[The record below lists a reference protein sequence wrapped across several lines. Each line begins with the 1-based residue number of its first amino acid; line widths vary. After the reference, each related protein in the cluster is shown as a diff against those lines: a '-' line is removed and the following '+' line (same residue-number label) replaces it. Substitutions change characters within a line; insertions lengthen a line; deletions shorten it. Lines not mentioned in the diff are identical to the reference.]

1 MQKKIIT
8 ILFFLGLLPGLLCA
22 QKKALIYTQRDTIQ
36 FEVVEQSG
44 KLALQFN
51 LEQTKHAD
59 FTTSYFMAI
68 TGLRLEDADL
78 QLAYELG
85 STEKGFNY
93 ITSVLLLNQTGR
105 VITPL
110 PFKAKGDLG
119 SLPEGTVGLRSMTW
133 LDALEDVLIFGQK
146 YQLVLSTEL
155 WGNVDCADVRPA
167 FTLGQQLPHLG
178 IAAGGLILTG
188 IGQFQKSKKIDAYN
202 TYKNYHANGESYE
215 LAQPF
220 FEQAK
225 DYEKNARLYTYA
237 GWAVLSLDAAVYLYR
252 ALNTKARQK
261 KYDKYC
267 GKESFSMRLDT
278 RPLGDGSKGMQ
289 VQFAFNLK

>member
-8 ILFFLGLLPGLLCA
+8 LFLFGLLPMLLCA
-22 QKKALIYTQRDTIQ
+22 QKKALIYTQRDTIN
-36 FEVVEQSG
+36 FTIVEQSG
-44 KLALQFN
+44 KLALQYN
-51 LEQTKHAD
+51 VEETKHAD
-59 FTTSYFMAI
+59 FTTSHFMAI

-85 STEKGFNY
+85 ATEKGFNY
-93 ITSVLLLNQTGR
+93 ITSVLLLNRAGR

-110 PFKAKGDLG
+110 PFKAKGSLG

-225 DYEKNARLYTYA
+225 DYEKNARLYTYT

-261 KYDKYC
+261 QYDKYC
-267 GKESFSMRLDT
+267 GNKSFSLRLDT
-278 RPLGDGSKGMQ
+278 RPLGDGSNAMK
-289 VQFAFNLK
+289 VQLAFNLK

>member
-1 MQKKIIT
+1 MQKRTIT
-8 ILFFLGLLPGLLCA
+8 ILFFGLLPLLLCA

-36 FEVVEQSG
+36 FEVVERTG
-44 KLALQFN
+44 KLVLQFN
-51 LEQTKHAD
+51 PEYTKHAD

-85 STEKGFNY
+85 ATEKGFNY
-93 ITSVLLLNQTGR
+93 ISSVLLLNQAGR

-110 PFKAKGDLG
+110 PFKAKGNLG

-133 LDALEDVLIFGQK
+133 LDALEDVLLFGQK

-167 FTLGQQLPHLG
+167 FTLSQQLPHLG

-188 IGQFQKSKKIDAYN
+188 IGQIQKRKKNDAYN
-202 TYKNYHANGESYE
+202 TYKNYHANGESKE

-220 FEQAK
+220 FVQAK

-252 ALNTKARQK
+252 TLNTKTRQK
-261 KYDKYC
+261 QYDKYC
-267 GKESFSMRLDT
+267 GNKSFSLHLDT
-278 RPLGDGSKGMQ
+278 RPLGDGSNAMQ
-289 VQFAFNLK
+289 VQLAFNLK

>member
-1 MQKKIIT
+1 MQKT
-8 ILFFLGLLPGLLCA
+8 TLLILLSSLFPLLLLA
-22 QKKALIYTQRDTIQ
+22 QKKNLIYTQRDTIQ
-36 FEVVEQSG
+36 FEVVERSG

-51 LEQTKHAD
+51 PEQTKHTD
-59 FTTSYFMAI
+59 FSTSYFMAI
-68 TGLRLEDADL
+68 TGLRLEEADL

-85 STEKGFNY
+85 AAEKGFNY
-93 ITSVLLLNQTGR
+93 ISSVLLLNQTSR

-119 SLPEGTVGLRSMTW
+119 TLPEGTAGLRSMTW
-133 LDALEDVLIFGQK
+133 LDALEDVLIFDQK

-155 WGNVDCADVRPA
+155 WGNVDCTDIRPA
-167 FTLGQQLPHLG
+167 FTLAQQLPHLG

-220 FEQAK
+220 FVQAK
-225 DYEKNARLYTYA
+225 DYEKDARLYTYA

-252 ALNTKARQK
+252 ALNTRARQK
-261 KYDKYC
+261 QYDKYC
-267 GKESFSMRLDT
+267 GKESFSLRLDT
-278 RPLGDGSKGMQ
+278 RPLGDGSNAMQ
-289 VQFAFNLK
+289 VQLAFNLK

>member
-8 ILFFLGLLPGLLCA
+8 IFLLGLLPGLLCA

-51 LEQTKHAD
+51 PEQTKHVD

-110 PFKAKGDLG
+110 PFKAKGALG
-119 SLPEGTVGLRSMTW
+119 SLTEGTVGLRSMTW

-146 YQLVLSTEL
+146 YQLVLSAEL

-202 TYKNYHANGESYE
+202 TYKSYYSNNQPYK

-220 FEQAK
+220 FDQAK
-225 DYEKNARLYTYA
+225 DYEKEARLYTYA

-252 ALNTKARQK
+252 ALNTMARQK
-261 KYDKYC
+261 QYDKYC
-267 GKESFSMRLDT
+267 GNQSFSLRLDT
-278 RPLGDGSKGMQ
+278 RPLGDGSNAMK
-289 VQFAFNLK
+289 VQLAFNLK

>member
-1 MQKKIIT
+1 MKKT
-8 ILFFLGLLPGLLCA
+8 TLFILLSSLFPLLLLA
-22 QKKALIYTQRDTIQ
+22 QKKNLIYTQRDTID
-36 FEVVEQSG
+36 FEVVERSG

-51 LEQTKHAD
+51 PEQTKHGD
-59 FTTSYFMAI
+59 FSTSYFMAI
-68 TGLRLEDADL
+68 TSLRLEDADL
-78 QLAYELG
+78 LLAYELG
-85 STEKGFNY
+85 ATEKGFNY
-93 ITSVLLLNQTGR
+93 ISSVLLLDQAKR

-133 LDALEDVLIFGQK
+133 LDALEDVLLFGQK

-167 FTLGQQLPHLG
+167 FTLAQQLPHLG

-188 IGQFQKSKKIDAYN
+188 IGQFQKSKKIDAYK

-220 FEQAK
+220 FAQAK
-225 DYEKNARLYTYA
+225 DYEKDARLYTYA

-252 ALNTKARQK
+252 ALNTRARQK
-261 KYDKYC
+261 QYDKYC
-267 GKESFSMRLDT
+267 GRDSFSLRLDT
-278 RPLGDGSKGMQ
+278 RPLGDGSNAMQ
-289 VQFAFNLK
+289 VQLTFNLK

>member
-1 MQKKIIT
+1 VQKKNIT
-8 ILFFLGLLPGLLCA
+8 ILFFGLFPVLLCA

-36 FEVVEQSG
+36 FEVVERSS
-44 KLALQFN
+44 KLTLLFN
-51 LEQTKHAD
+51 PEQTKHGD

-68 TGLRLEDADL
+68 TDLRLEDADL

-85 STEKGFNY
+85 ATEKGFNY
-93 ITSVLLLNQTGR
+93 ISSVLLLNQAGR

-119 SLPEGTVGLRSMTW
+119 SLPEGTAGLRSMTW
-133 LDALEDVLIFGQK
+133 LDALEDVLLFGQK
-146 YQLVLSTEL
+146 FQLVLSIEL

-167 FTLGQQLPHLG
+167 FTLSQQLPHLG

-188 IGQFQKSKKIDAYN
+188 IGQFQKSKKIEAYN
-202 TYKNYHANGESYE
+202 TYKSYHTNGESKE

-225 DYEKNARLYTYA
+225 NYEKDARLYTYA
-237 GWAVLSLDAAVYLYR
+237 GWAILSLDAAVYLYR
-252 ALNTKARQK
+252 ALNTKAKQK
-261 KYDKYC
+261 QYDKYC
-267 GKESFSMRLDT
+267 GKDSFSLRLDT
-278 RPLGDGSKGMQ
+278 RPLGDGSKAMQ
-289 VQFAFNLK
+289 VQLAFNLK

>member
-1 MQKKIIT
+1 MKKT
-8 ILFFLGLLPGLLCA
+8 TLFILLSSLFPLLLLA
-22 QKKALIYTQRDTIQ
+22 QKKNLIYTQRDTIQ

-44 KLALQFN
+44 KLLLQFN
-51 LEQTKHAD
+51 PDQTKHAD

-68 TGLRLEDADL
+68 TSLRLEDADL
-78 QLAYELG
+78 QLTYELG
-85 STEKGFNY
+85 ATEKGFNY
-93 ITSVLLLNQTGR
+93 ISSVLLLNQAGR

-133 LDALEDVLIFGQK
+133 LDALEDVLLFGQK

-167 FTLGQQLPHLG
+167 FTLSQQLPHLG
-178 IAAGGLILTG
+178 IAAAGLILTG
-188 IGQFQKSKKIDAYN
+188 VGQFQKSKKIDAYN
-202 TYKNYHANGESYE
+202 TYKNYHATGESYE

-220 FEQAK
+220 FVQAK
-225 DYEKNARLYTYA
+225 DYEKDARLYTYA

-261 KYDKYC
+261 QYDKYC
-267 GKESFSMRLDT
+267 GGNSFSLRLDT
-278 RPLGDGSKGMQ
+278 RPLGDGSNAMQ
-289 VQFAFNLK
+289 FQLAFNLK